1 MKWLKELAHSLG
13 SIFRRSHK
21 EQELSEELQ
30 FHLERQ
36 IEQNLAAGM
45 PPEEARYA
53 ALRLFGGVQQI
64 KEECRDMRRVNYIEN
79 LIQDTRFGL
88 RMLAKNPG
96 LTALAV
102 FALAVGIAVNTA
114 VFTAFNAAAL
124 RPIQATD
131 PGRIVAVYRS
141 AVGEENVGAFSYP
154 DYLYYREHNRSFE
167 GLFAASGTDVS
178 MSELASASGR
188 NEPR

>member
-1 MKWLKELAHSLG
+1 
-13 SIFRRSHK
+13 
-21 EQELSEELQ
+21 
-30 FHLERQ
+30 
-36 IEQNLAAGM
+36 
-45 PPEEARYA
+45 
-53 ALRLFGGVQQI
+53 
-64 KEECRDMRRVNYIEN
+64 MRTVNYIEN

-154 DYLYYREHNRSFE
+154 DYLYYRERNRSFE

-178 MSELASASGR
+178 MSALASASGR
-188 NEPR
+188 NEPPGGITALLGIRFFEQLGARLNWAERLWSRRITSRRSASIPRWGAASPPRNLLPS